1 MARVPGRFGD
11 WIRPGRRTSEL
22 PCPAGLGNNADS
34 FLIRNA
40 GESVRKL
47 TFIVNPVAGGRRQ
60 RAREQPLI
68 RNLCRLAPEAE
79 VLVTERPGQAFEWAR
94 ERRWDADRIVVAVG
108 GDGTVHE
115 IGGGLI
121 GGRASLAVMAAGSGN
136 DFSKMLDTPDDP
148 AAAVAYFESAEA
160 RPCDVG
166 EVRIEHLDGRQSQH
180 YFLNGLG
187 IGYEAVVA
195 DAAARARV
203 LRGVARY
210 VVAALWHLVAFRPPV
225 MTMDVS
231 DRKVDG
237 PMFLVAIG
245 NGRCAGGRFYLTP
258 EAVIDDGMFDICYT
272 QTTSIP
278 RLLRRLVAVFGGR
291 HGRFNDIHM
300 TRTDALTATCPEGCM
315 AHADGELLARRAT
328 RLEVR
333 VLPGV
338 LPVLVS
344 ADNDR

>member
-1 MARVPGRFGD
+1 MLPARGQARADRQASDLPGPKRF
-11 WIRPGRRTSEL
+11 
-22 PCPAGLGNNADS
+22 GNNAA
-34 FLIRNA
+34 FLPTGDA
-40 GESVRKL
+40 GQPVRKL

-60 RAREQPLI
+60 RAGELPLI
-68 RNLCRLAPEAE
+68 RTLRRLAPDAE

-94 ERRWDADRIVVAVG
+94 ERRWDAERVVVAVG

-115 IGGGLI
+115 VGGGLI
-121 GGRASLAVMAAGSGN
+121 GGRAALAVMAVGSGN
-136 DFSKMLDTPDDP
+136 DFAKMLETPGDP
-148 AAAVAYFESAEA
+148 AAAIEFFQRA
-160 RPCDVG
+160 RARSCDVG
-166 EVRIEHLDGRQSQH
+166 EVRIEHVDGRRTRR

-225 MTMDVS
+225 MTLDVS
-231 DRKVDG
+231 GRTVAG
-237 PMFLVAIG
+237 PIFLVAVG
-245 NGRCAGGRFYLTP
+245 NGRCAGGGFYLTP
-258 EAVIDDGMFDICYT
+258 DAVIDDGCLDVCYT
-272 QTTSIP
+272 QTTSVP
-278 RLLRRLVAVFGGR
+278 RLLRRLVAVFRGR
-291 HGRFNDIHM
+291 HGRFDDIHM
-300 TRTDALTATCPEGCM
+300 TRTDALTATCPAGCM

-344 ADNDR
+344 AGNDR

>member
-1 MARVPGRFGD
+1 MPGRSSDAGRLLSTAPD
-11 WIRPGRRTSEL
+11 LPGLERF
-22 PCPAGLGNNADS
+22 GNNAGF
-34 FLIRNA
+34 FLIGEA
-40 GESVRKL
+40 GQSVRKL
-47 TFIVNPVAGGRRQ
+47 AFIVNPVAGGRRQ
-60 RAREQPLI
+60 RAGELPLI
-68 RNLCRLAPEAE
+68 RTLRRLAPDAE

-94 ERRWDADRIVVAVG
+94 ERRWDGERVVVAVG

-115 IGGGLI
+115 VGGGLI
-121 GGRASLAVMAAGSGN
+121 GGRAALAVMAVGSGN
-136 DFSKMLDTPDDP
+136 DFAKMLETPAEP
-148 AAAVAYFESAEA
+148 AAAIDFFQRTRA
-160 RPCDVG
+160 RSCDVG
-166 EVRIEHLDGRQSQH
+166 EVGIEHADGRRTRH

-210 VVAALWHLVAFRPPV
+210 VVAALWHLVAYRSPALRL
-225 MTMDVS
+225 DVPGRS
-231 DRKVDG
+231 ISG

-258 EAVIDDGMFDICYT
+258 DAVIDDGCLDVCYT
-272 QTTSIP
+272 QTTSVP
-278 RLLRRLVAVFGGR
+278 RLLSRLVAVFRGR
-291 HGRFNDIHM
+291 HGRFDDICM
-300 TRTDALTATCPEGCM
+300 LRAEALTAGCPSGCM

-344 ADNDR
+344 ADSDRR